1 MSKKKSKKTTTISL
15 ADKSVDLSVGSSF
28 FDFFYNSL
36 IKGNFNIRYFS
47 FFGYKKLIYFY
58 KAFIPN
64 TLNSLKLISI
74 PKSSGKK
81 RLVYVNSLYDRLYA
95 HRLLETL
102 PKVQSEYVYGIDGK
116 PFYQISKKLN
126 SFYKSNKYKFLIGD
140 FKNFSDSIPKEVLRK
155 LIEESE
161 IFDEQMKYHLKYF
174 LNKSVFDGESLH
186 TQINGMHTGT
196 PLTNYVLNYFLY
208 EFDNFLAHQAT
219 FYMRVGDDF
228 VCVLKKE
235 QSDVLVQ
242 KFIKKFQEENKLEI
256 CFDILD
262 DDFEFL
268 AYKYTQNTIS
278 VRDSSVKKF
287 LSRVSAKLQVLDA
300 DLETKITL
308 LDRIYN
314 GPNGLYELQKQFLLD
329 YRFFNSESQIKFLS
343 REIKRYQNRFLFGYQ
358 GFKNITELN
367 LILKSLNITS
377 FEKLFYQYKLRKNI
391 I

>member
-1 MSKKKSKKTTTISL
+1 
-15 ADKSVDLSVGSSF
+15 
-28 FDFFYNSL
+28 
-36 IKGNFNIRYFS
+36 
-47 FFGYKKLIYFY
+47 
-58 KAFIPN
+58 
-64 TLNSLKLISI
+64 
-74 PKSSGKK
+74 
-81 RLVYVNSLYDRLYA
+81 
-95 HRLLETL
+95 
-102 PKVQSEYVYGIDGK
+102 
-116 PFYQISKKLN
+116 
-126 SFYKSNKYKFLIGD
+126 
-140 FKNFSDSIPKEVLRK
+140 
-155 LIEESE
+155 
-161 IFDEQMKYHLKYF
+161 
-174 LNKSVFDGESLH
+174 
-186 TQINGMHTGT
+186 
-196 PLTNYVLNYFLY
+196 
-208 EFDNFLAHQAT
+208 
-219 FYMRVGDDF
+219 MRVGDDF